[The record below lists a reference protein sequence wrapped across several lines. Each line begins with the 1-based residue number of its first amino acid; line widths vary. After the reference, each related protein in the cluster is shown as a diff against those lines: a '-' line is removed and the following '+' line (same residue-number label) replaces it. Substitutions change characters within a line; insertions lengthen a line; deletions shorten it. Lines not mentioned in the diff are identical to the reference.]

1 MPTPDRREGADLIVV
16 GASVGGL
23 VAAIV
28 AADRGCHVA
37 VVERSKELGG
47 GASLTPEAV
56 AAAGTRWQ
64 QSAGVRDNAERFAAD
79 LIAGGAAAGS
89 DEMIRMLAKQSAP
102 LVEWLADR
110 CGAPFQLVGA
120 RSDAGGVPRLHA
132 CGEQGGASLVAALGR
147 VVSRHHR
154 IRMRPGTEVTD
165 LLRENGSVTGVA
177 VKPDR
182 RGAPTIAG
190 RVLLACGGFIAED
203 GLVTQH
209 CGGASALPLLGP
221 PSATGD
227 GLRLAAQVGA
237 ATRDLERCV
246 VTALFALP
254 AQLEVPQRLVELGAI
269 LVNQSGRRFSEEASN
284 PLGLAE
290 QVRSQP
296 GHVAYL
302 VFDDRIATEAGADP
316 FIEHVVLP
324 RAGRR
329 GSTPSDL
336 AKQLELDAAG
346 LEQAVSEGGTGRAHA
361 LEAPLRAIR
370 VTGSRLRTLGGL
382 VVEARARVLD
392 GGGQPIAGL
401 YAAGGVTAALATNA
415 PAAGRAGLDALLA
428 LGLGRIT
435 ALDVIAEVAKRDH
448 ESDG

>member
-28 AADRGCHVA
+28 AADRGCQVA
-37 VVERSKELGG
+37 VVERGKELGG

-64 QSAGVRDNAERFAAD
+64 QSAGVSDDAERFAAD
-79 LIAGGAAAGS
+79 LIAGGAAPGS
-89 DEMIRMLAKQSAP
+89 DELIRALAKQSAP
-102 LVEWLADR
+102 LIEWLADR
-110 CGAPFQLVGA
+110 CGAPFQLVGG
-120 RSDAGGVPRLHA
+120 RSDAGSVSRLHA

-147 VVSRHHR
+147 VVTRHHR
-154 IRMRPGTEVTD
+154 IRLRPGTEVTD

-190 RVLLACGGFIAED
+190 RVLLSCGGFVAD
-203 GLVTQH
+203 DALVTQH
-209 CGGASALPLLGP
+209 CGGAAALPLLGP

-237 ATRDLERCV
+237 GTRDLERCV

-269 LVNQSGRRFSEEASN
+269 LVNQVGRRFSEEAAN

-302 VFDDRIATEAGADP
+302 VFDDRIATEASADP

-329 GSTPSDL
+329 GSTPTDL
-336 AKQLELDAAG
+336 AKQLELDATG
-346 LEQAVSEGGTGRAHA
+346 LEQAVSDSGTGRARA
-361 LEAPLRAIR
+361 LEPPFRAIR

-382 VVEARARVLD
+382 VVDARARVLD
-392 GGGQPIAGL
+392 GGQPIAGL
-401 YAAGGVTAALATNA
+401 YAAGGVTAALATSA
-415 PAAGRAGLDALLA
+415 PATGRTGLDALVA
-428 LGLGRIT
+428 LGLGRIA
-435 ALDVIAEVAKRDH
+435 ALDVIAEVARRDD

>member
-23 VAAIV
+23 VAAVV

-56 AAAGTRWQ
+56 AASGTRWQ
-64 QSAGVRDNAERFAAD
+64 HSAGVSDDAERFAAD
-79 LIAGGAAAGS
+79 LIAAGAAPGS
-89 DEMIRMLAKQSAP
+89 DELIRALAKQSAA

-110 CGAPFQLVGA
+110 YGAPFQLVGA
-120 RSDAGGVPRLHA
+120 RSDAGSVPRLHA
-132 CGEQGGASLVAALGR
+132 CGQQGGASLVAALGR

-154 IRMRPGTEVTD
+154 IRVRPGTEVTD

-190 RVLLACGGFIAED
+190 RVLLSCGGFVAD
-203 GLVTQH
+203 DALVTQH
-209 CGGASALPLLGP
+209 CGGAAALPLLGP
-221 PSATGD
+221 TSATGD

-237 ATRDLERCV
+237 GTRDLERCA

-269 LVNQSGRRFSEEASN
+269 LVNQSGRRFSEEAGN

-329 GSTPSDL
+329 GSTPTDL
-336 AKQLELDAAG
+336 AKQLELDATG
-346 LEQAVSEGGTGRAHA
+346 LEQAVSESGRTGA
-361 LEAPLRAIR
+361 LEPPLRAIR
-370 VTGSRLRTLGGL
+370 VTGARLRTLGGL
-382 VVEARARVLD
+382 VVDARARVLD
-392 GGGQPIAGL
+392 GSGQPIAGL
-401 YAAGGVTAALATNA
+401 YAAGGVTAALATSA

-428 LGLGRIT
+428 LGLGRVT
-435 ALDVIAEVAKRDH
+435 ALDVIAELAQRDV